1 MLLLLLLL
9 CLIAGCYSFH
19 GGQRIVRLRQG
30 ENLPTRALYKGDL
43 TEIVASKVEII
54 QSKND
59 TIRALVL
66 HRLYTKNVDQ
76 KPKIQKPLKNLGEPG
91 TFQEPPRGTWNF
103 SRTSLKTFEVFV
115 SFTF

>member
-19 GGQRIVRLRQG
+19 GGQRIARLRQG

-59 TIRALVL
+59 TISALVLSNEQTIKLSEEVMRALVSSNGQTI
-66 HRLYTKNVDQ
+66 RA
-76 KPKIQKPLKNLGEPG
+76 
-91 TFQEPPRGTWNF
+91 
-103 SRTSLKTFEVFV
+103 
-115 SFTF
+115 